1 MAKIMKKVSPDKTPD
16 LIVLQKTALMRLATE
31 KGKVEQAKDMLLG
44 VSVFPASIKPSSVKV
59 RFHGTFNMG
68 NYSSLQASIEIE
80 DFTLPNPVA
89 RKLLSEQLQTEALD
103 MVSKAVKKAA
113 QQLFNA
119 DVDVMKGHEDAGE

>member
-59 RFHGTFNMG
+59 RFHGPFNMG